1 MLRQIRQILQT
12 QLTCDKAEKG
22 PSSDEFSTVPQM
34 TSAEMNSDVDFYAR
48 YLLDAAN
55 GDVQDTGDAASLDQ
69 AVRDGDES
77 DDTDALLTP
86 AYTFLETVAKTS
98 DNNDFAQHAS
108 LAHGKLS
115 MASVCSTP

>member
-1 MLRQIRQILQT
+1 
-12 QLTCDKAEKG
+12 
-22 PSSDEFSTVPQM
+22 M
-34 TSAEMNSDVDFYAR
+34 TSAELNPDEVDFYAR

-98 DNNDFAQHAS
+98 DNYDFAQHAS

-115 MASVCSTP
+115 MGLLHPLCCRKNCSPSSPDRG